1 MNELKKP
8 TREELLKK
16 IEKCNGDYFLIY
28 GYARQLEELDNT
40 NLNKK

>member
-16 IEKCNGDYFLIY
+16 IESCKGDHFLIL
-28 GYARQLEELDNT
+28 GYARQLEELD
-40 NLNKK
+40 KEG